1 MPDRGTSSSS
11 PLRVLIV
18 DQHEVSRA
26 AIRALLQTEGLAVV
40 ADVST
45 GEEAF
50 ALAERAVPDIA
61 IVDLGP
67 GVRQVLE
74 VARTLAQLP
83 SLSTVV
89 LTSSV
94 PIDGSLD
101 GFPFVAKPDIC
112 ARELRT
118 AMGSHDTDLG
128 GPQCR

>member
-1 MPDRGTSSSS
+1 MPDRDSSSS

-50 ALAERAVPDIA
+50 ALAEQALPEIA

-67 GVRQVLE
+67 GVRHLLE
-74 VARTLAQLP
+74 VARTLAGLP
-83 SLSTVV
+83 SLATVV

-94 PIDGSLD
+94 PIDGSVD

-112 ARELRT
+112 AQELRT
-118 AMGSHDTDLG
+118 AMGSPGTET
-128 GPQCR
+128 